1 MHLVDMHVSTSCR
14 SLALNPDLWSLAA
27 TQAKHTAASD
37 LRHWGRLHIQCMYR
51 TKWRWKGVGV
61 GEEELTENYIIV
73 VVAYEM
79 GHGIILIAVA
89 KSQ

>member
-1 MHLVDMHVSTSCR
+1 MYRQAAAAWRLTQTSGAWRPHGPST
-14 SLALNPDLWSLAA
+14 LQQVTYATTPLGQALY
-27 TQAKHTAASD
+27 
-37 LRHWGRLHIQCMYR
+37 IQYMYR

>member
-1 MHLVDMHVSTSCR
+1 
-14 SLALNPDLWSLAA
+14 
-27 TQAKHTAASD
+27 
-37 LRHWGRLHIQCMYR
+37 MYR

-61 GEEELTENYIIV
+61 GEEELTENYTIV